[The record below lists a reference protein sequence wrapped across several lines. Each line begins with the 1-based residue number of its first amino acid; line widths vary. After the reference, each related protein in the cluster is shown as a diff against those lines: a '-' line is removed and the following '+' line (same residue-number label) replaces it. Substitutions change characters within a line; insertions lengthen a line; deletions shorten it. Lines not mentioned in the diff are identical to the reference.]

1 MVSDKWLGQGDGLL
15 RGAWCFRPGRGG
27 AHGVAGDD
35 VSAASHRSVWFRT
48 NGRGFRMAGPDCG
61 PPPVRSG
68 GGSGERGCGCQ
79 GTVPSPSKA
88 TRKNILIRIGVN
100 VQADDGA
107 GAGADG
113 PPGCS
118 PRLPGDGPVGEAR
131 ATMLRSRQSMVM
143 LLLLVGWLAAGPVR
157 AEAALEWER
166 LPDGRVVIEIDGRR
180 FAFPPDMPVGQVEF
194 IHGYRQDPIRPLKTA
209 MRFASPA

>member
-1 MVSDKWLGQGDGLL
+1 
-15 RGAWCFRPGRGG
+15 
-27 AHGVAGDD
+27 
-35 VSAASHRSVWFRT
+35 
-48 NGRGFRMAGPDCG
+48 
-61 PPPVRSG
+61 
-68 GGSGERGCGCQ
+68 
-79 GTVPSPSKA
+79 
-88 TRKNILIRIGVN
+88 
-100 VQADDGA
+100 
-107 GAGADG
+107 
-113 PPGCS
+113 
-118 PRLPGDGPVGEAR
+118 
-131 ATMLRSRQSMVM
+131 MLRSRQSMVM